1 MAEAPILTVDSDGP
15 VRIVTL
21 NKPDTLN
28 AMSHDLHNALASV
41 WQQLSGDWDARVV
54 VLTGAGR
61 AFSAG
66 GDVPGFLETLKN
78 ADHRRAG
85 FREAGRMVTEML
97 RFHLPVIA
105 AVNGPAVGLGAS
117 VAVMCD
123 IVYMADTAFMADPHV
138 AMGLVAADGG
148 SVTWPAMM
156 SILRAKEYLF
166 TGDRIYAK
174 DALNLGLANRVFT
187 ADQLMPEALAFAHRL
202 AELPAQPLQDTKR
215 AINLHLTAAAARV
228 LPYALAAEELSFS
241 FPDVG
246 RIAHEFAERA
256 EKKAEQ
262 KKAAAAGS
270 EDSGADRDR

>member
-1 MAEAPILTVDSDGP
+1 
-15 VRIVTL
+15 
-21 NKPDTLN
+21 
-28 AMSHDLHNALASV
+28 
-41 WQQLSGDWDARVV
+41 
-54 VLTGAGR
+54 
-61 AFSAG
+61 
-66 GDVPGFLETLKN
+66 
-78 ADHRRAG
+78 
-85 FREAGRMVTEML
+85 
-97 RFHLPVIA
+97 
-105 AVNGPAVGLGAS
+105 
-117 VAVMCD
+117 MCD

-256 EKKAEQ
+256 EKK
-262 KKAAAAGS
+262 KAAAAGS
-270 EDSGADRDR
+270 EDSGDDRDH